1 MHVFYFNN
9 LGNLHVKYKTPTW
22 MLLIDHARTEYNN
35 TKAFRHFMLKPS
47 IFILNLD
54 NVLLTIIILTL
65 RSTFQQNL
73 LFKSMF
79 FRVKPNFLIAWS
91 LYIWWLNFET
101 MKIIHFY
108 GIFIYWQLMLIMHDT
123 RSGKLNWE

>member
-1 MHVFYFNN
+1 
-9 LGNLHVKYKTPTW
+9 
-22 MLLIDHARTEYNN
+22 MLSIDHARAEYNN
-35 TKAFRHFMLKPS
+35 TKAFKHFMLKPS

-65 RSTFQQNL
+65 RSTFQQNV

-91 LYIWWLNFET
+91 LYICC
-101 MKIIHFY
+101 
-108 GIFIYWQLMLIMHDT
+108 
-123 RSGKLNWE
+123 

>member
-1 MHVFYFNN
+1 
-9 LGNLHVKYKTPTW
+9 

-35 TKAFRHFMLKPS
+35 TKAFRNFMLKPS

-65 RSTFQQNL
+65 RSTFQQNV

-91 LYIWWLNFET
+91 LYICC
-101 MKIIHFY
+101 
-108 GIFIYWQLMLIMHDT
+108 
-123 RSGKLNWE
+123 